1 MEERKYNFYDVAY
14 EYLKDDYPA
23 NYHTVEELTRKVPL
37 IPSPNDDTDPIGTF
51 ENTRKDLSKDLSDI
65 MKIFGIESFSKDFKI
80 NGEYQ
85 FTQKDVSFLANT
97 LRHYRQMLVWKK
109 GIKHALNY
117 TLEKRNFIQLYQESA
132 DPSVFAEEVNRTAR
146 GFLSMYSSLNTVSET
161 AKKAFQK
168 AMAVA
173 TQYPSLNVLLMCSE
187 LGQNALDICPSPED
201 LQSSIN
207 GVLLSDYN
215 QWLDTVAYKLNRC
228 FNSCCKTWNKKK
240 TTRKKEYNDWLR
252 SIAHGKAEI
261 VSGCIERMRQ
271 YIEQKYPGYLLN
283 DDLDIIPAKTT
294 SSKCKQIRQETCDVR
309 SMLQDALSHEF
320 QEHKVEF
327 TVFAEYYQLI

>member
-23 NYHTVEELTRKVPL
+23 NYHTVEELTGKVPL

-51 ENTRKDLSKDLSDI
+51 ENFRKDLSKDLSDI

-117 TLEKRNFIQLYQESA
+117 TLEKRNFIQLYQKSA
-132 DPSVFAEEVNRTAR
+132 EPYAFAKEVTQTAK
-146 GFLSMYSSLNTVSET
+146 GLLSMYTSLDTVSET
-161 AKKAFQK
+161 SKKAFQK
-168 AMAVA
+168 ALTVA
-173 TQYPSLNVLLMCSE
+173 TQYPSLNLLLMCWE
-187 LGQNALDICPSPED
+187 LGQNVLDTCPSSED
-201 LQSSIN
+201 LQNSIN
-207 GVLLSDYN
+207 GILLSDYN
-215 QWLDTVAYKLNRC
+215 QWLDMVTYKLNRC
-228 FNSCCKTWNKKK
+228 LNSCRRIWYKKKK
-240 TTRKKEYNDWLR
+240 TRIKEYNDWLK
-252 SIAHGKAEI
+252 STDHDKAEI
-261 VSGCIERMRQ
+261 VSDCIERMRQ
-271 YIEQKYPGYLLN
+271 YIEQKYPGYLLT
-283 DDLDIIPAKTT
+283 DDLDIIPAKTP

-320 QEHKVEF
+320 QEHNVEF